1 MVDSEESVEESSG
14 SESVVVWDSEEEEE
28 GREVVEAEDVEGPE
42 RMAKVVWGFLCF
54 RRRF

>member
-14 SESVVVWDSEEEEE
+14 SESVVGDTEEEEE
-28 GREVVEAEDVEGPE
+28 GREVVGAEDVERPE
-42 RMAKVVWGFLCF
+42 RIDKVVWGFLYF